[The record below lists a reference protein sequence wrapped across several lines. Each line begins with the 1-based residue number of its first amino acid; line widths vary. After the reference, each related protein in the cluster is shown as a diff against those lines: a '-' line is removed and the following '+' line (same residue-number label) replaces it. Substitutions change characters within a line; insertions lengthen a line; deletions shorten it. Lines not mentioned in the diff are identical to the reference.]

1 MAEPLIIVG
10 KGMAATRLVDE
21 LSQRALGRYSIAVI
35 GAEGRLAYNR
45 VLLSPLLAGEIA
57 EPDIEL
63 KPAAWWRARGVSMIY
78 GRSVAGIDRAAR
90 TVTLEDGLVLPY
102 GKLVLATGSKP
113 LKPPFPGGD
122 LPGVATFRDTAD
134 VGMMRAY
141 AQRGARIVVIGG
153 GLLGLEAAY
162 GLSKAGGQRAGQ
174 VTPGQ
179 VTLLHLVDRLMER
192 QLDAEGAGLL
202 AAAITARGIDVRLS
216 SATKGFVG
224 TDKVEGVELQD
235 GTIIPADL
243 VVIAIGVRP
252 NADLARAAGLA
263 VNRGIVVDDAM
274 ASEDANIFAIGECAE
289 HRGQVYGLVEPAY
302 EQARV
307 LAMRLAGQKSAG
319 QESAGT
325 EAAYAGS
332 LLATNLKVSGVGVF
346 SAGEFEAGEG
356 TEVLVLRD
364 PAAGIYRKFVLRDG
378 RLAGCVLV
386 GDTQGALFYLGLIR
400 SGQDISAIRAD
411 LPFGE
416 PYCIREAA

>member
-35 GAEGRLAYNR
+35 GSEARLAYNR

-57 EPDIEL
+57 EPEIEL
-63 KPAAWWRARGVSMIY
+63 KPAAWWRARGVSTLY
-78 GRSVAGIDRAAR
+78 GRAVAGIDRVGK
-90 TVTLEDGLVLPY
+90 TVTLEDGLSLPY
-102 GKLVLATGSKP
+102 GKLVLATGSRP
-113 LKPPFPGGD
+113 LMPPVPGFE
-122 LPGVATFRDTAD
+122 LPGVATFRDVAD
-134 VGMMRAY
+134 VALFRTVA
-141 AQRGARIVVIGG
+141 ATGARVVVIGG

-162 GLSKAGGQRAGQ
+162 GLARIGAK
-174 VTPGQ
+174 VTI
-179 VTLLHLVDRLMER
+179 LHLADRLMER
-192 QLDAEGAGLL
+192 QLDREGAGLL
-202 AAAITARGIDVRLS
+202 AAEITARGIDIRLNCT
-216 SATKGFVG
+216 AERFVG
-224 TDKVEGVELQD
+224 EGRVKAVELTD
-235 GTIIPADL
+235 GSAIPADL
-243 VVIAIGVRP
+243 VVVAIGVRP
-252 NADLARAAGLA
+252 RVDLAVAAGLD
-263 VNRGIVVDDAM
+263 VNRGVDIDDGL
-274 ASEDANIFAIGECAE
+274 ASSDPAIFAIGECAE

-307 LAMRLAGQKSAG
+307 LATRLAGKA
-319 QESAGT
+319 
-325 EAAYAGS
+325 AAYSGS

-356 TEVLVLRD
+356 AEVVVLRD
-364 PAAGIYRKFVLRDG
+364 RGAGIYRKFVLRDG

-416 PYCIREAA
+416 PYCVREAA

>member
-63 KPAAWWRARGVSMIY
+63 KPAAWWKARGVSTLY
-78 GRSVAGIDRAAR
+78 GRAVSTIDRAAR
-90 TVTLEDGLVLPY
+90 TVTLEDGLALPY
-102 GKLVLATGSKP
+102 AKLVLATGSRP
-113 LKPPFPGGD
+113 LMPPVPGFE
-122 LPGVATFRDTAD
+122 LPGVATFRDVAD
-134 VGMMRAY
+134 VALFRVVA
-141 AQRGARIVVIGG
+141 AAGARVVVIGG

-162 GLSKAGGQRAGQ
+162 GLARIGAK
-174 VTPGQ
+174 VTI
-179 VTLLHLVDRLMER
+179 LHLADRLMER
-192 QLDAEGAGLL
+192 QLDREGASLL
-202 AAAITARGIDVRLS
+202 AAEIAARGIDIRLNCT
-216 SATKGFVG
+216 AERFVG
-224 TDKVEGVELQD
+224 EERVEAVELTD
-235 GTIIPADL
+235 GSAIPADL
-243 VVIAIGVRP
+243 VVVAIGVRP
-252 NADLARAAGLA
+252 RVELAVAAGLD
-263 VNRGIVVDDAM
+263 VNRGVDVDDGL
-274 ASEDANIFAIGECAE
+274 ASSDPAIFAIGECAE
-289 HRGQVYGLVEPAY
+289 HRGLVYGLVEPAY

-307 LAMRLAGQKSAG
+307 LASRLAGG
-319 QESAGT
+319 RERYT
-325 EAAYAGS
+325 GS

-346 SAGEFEAGEG
+346 SAGEFEAGEDDE
-356 TEVLVLRD
+356 TLVLRD
-364 PAAGIYRKFVLRDG
+364 RFAGIYRKFVLREG

-416 PYCIREAA
+416 PYCIERAA

>member
-21 LSQRALGRYSIAVI
+21 LSQRALGRHAIAVI

-63 KPAAWWRARGVSMIY
+63 KPAAWWRARGVSTLY
-78 GRSVAGIDRAAR
+78 GRAVAGIDRTAS
-90 TVTLEDGLVLPY
+90 TVTLEDGLTLPY
-102 GKLVLATGSKP
+102 GKLVLATGSIP
-113 LKPPFPGGD
+113 VKPPFPGGN
-122 LPGVATFRDTAD
+122 LPGIATFRDTAD
-134 VGMMRAY
+134 VESMRAH

-162 GLSKAGGQRAGQ
+162 GLSKAGGQ
-174 VTPGQ
+174 
-179 VTLLHLVDRLMER
+179 VTLLHLADRLMER
-192 QLDAEGAGLL
+192 QLDAEGASLL
-202 AAAITARGIDVRLS
+202 ASAIGARGIAVRLG
-216 SATKGFVG
+216 ATTRGFVG
-224 TDKVEGVELQD
+224 KDKVEGVELQD
-235 GTIIPADL
+235 GSVVPADL

-252 NADLARAAGLA
+252 NVDLARGAGLA
-263 VNRGIVVDDAM
+263 VNRGVLVDDGM
-274 ASEDANIFAIGECAE
+274 ATDDPAIFAIGECAE
-289 HRGQVYGLVEPAY
+289 HRGSVYGLVEPAY

-307 LAMRLAGQKSAG
+307 LAMRLAGK
-319 QESAGT
+319 T
-325 EAAYAGS
+325 AAYEGS

-346 SAGEFEAGEG
+346 SAGEFEAGDG
-356 TEVLVLRD
+356 AQTMVLRD
-364 PAAGIYRKFVLRDG
+364 RNAGIYRKFVLRDG
-378 RLAGCVLV
+378 RLVGCVLV

-416 PYCIREAA
+416 PYCTPRAA

>member
-1 MAEPLIIVG
+1 MAEPLVIVG

-35 GAEGRLAYNR
+35 GEEARLAYNR

-57 EPDIEL
+57 APDIEL
-63 KPAAWWRARGVSMIY
+63 KPAAWWRARGVSTIY
-78 GRSVAGIDRAAR
+78 GRAVATIDRSAK
-90 TVTLEDGLVLPY
+90 TVALSDGLSLPY

-122 LPGVATFRDTAD
+122 LAGVATFRDMRD
-134 VGMMRAY
+134 VETMRAY
-141 AQRGARIVVIGG
+141 AERGARIIVIGG

-162 GLSKAGGQRAGQ
+162 GLSKAG
-174 VTPGQ
+174 GQ

-202 AAAITARGIDVRLS
+202 ASAMAARGISVRLN

-224 TDKVEGVELQD
+224 TDRVEGVELQD
-235 GTIIPADL
+235 GTIIPANL

-252 NADLARAAGLA
+252 NVELAKAAGLNI
-263 VNRGIVVDDAM
+263 NRGIVVDDGM
-274 ASEDANIFAIGECAE
+274 ASSEADIFAIGECAE
-289 HRGQVYGLVEPAY
+289 HRGSVYGLVEPAY

-307 LAMRLAGQKSAG
+307 LATNLAGKS
-319 QESAGT
+319 
-325 EAAYAGS
+325 AAYAGS
-332 LLATNLKVSGVGVF
+332 LLSTNLKVSGIGVF
-346 SAGEFEAGEG
+346 SAGEFEAAGDAE
-356 TEVLVLRD
+356 TVVLRD
-364 PAAGIYRKFVLRDG
+364 PASGTYRKFVLREG
-378 RLAGCVLV
+378 RLAGCVLI
-386 GDTQGALFYLGLIR
+386 GDTRGALFYLGLIR

>member
-45 VLLSPLLAGEIA
+45 VLLSPLLAGEIG

-63 KPAAWWRARGVSMIY
+63 KPAAWWRARGVSTLY
-78 GRSVAGIDRAAR
+78 GRAVSMVDRAAR
-90 TVTLEDGLVLPY
+90 TVTLEDGLTLPY

-113 LKPPFPGGD
+113 LKTPFPGGE

-134 VGMMRAY
+134 VQAMRSFAE
-141 AQRGARIVVIGG
+141 RGARIVVIGG
-153 GLLGLEAAY
+153 GLLGLEATY
-162 GLSKAGGQRAGQ
+162 GLSKAG
-174 VTPGQ
+174 GQ

-192 QLDAEGAGLL
+192 QLDAEGAALL
-202 AAAITARGIDVRLS
+202 ASAITARGIAVRLGA
-216 SATKGFVG
+216 ATKGFVG
-224 TDKVEGVELQD
+224 TEKVEGVELSD
-235 GTIIPADL
+235 GEVIPADL

-252 NADLARAAGLA
+252 NVDLAKAAGIA
-263 VNRGIVVDDAM
+263 VNRGIIVDDGM
-274 ASEDANIFAIGECAE
+274 ASDDDSIFAIGECAE
-289 HRGQVYGLVEPAY
+289 HRGSVYGLVEPAY

-307 LAMRLAGQKSAG
+307 LASRLAGKP
-319 QESAGT
+319 
-325 EAAYAGS
+325 AAYEGS

-346 SAGEFEAGEG
+346 SAGEFEAGEADE
-356 TEVLVLRD
+356 TVVLRD
-364 PAAGIYRKFVLRDG
+364 RFAGIYRKFVLREG

-416 PYCIREAA
+416 PYCVGRAA

>member
-21 LSQRALGRYSIAVI
+21 LSRRALGRYSIAVI
-35 GAEGRLAYNR
+35 GAEDRLAYNR
-45 VLLSPLLAGEIA
+45 VLLSAVLAGEIA
-57 EPDIEL
+57 EPDIQL
-63 KPAAWWRARGVSMIY
+63 KPAAWWQARGISTLY
-78 GRSVAGIDRAAR
+78 GRAVASIDRAAK
-90 TVTLEDGLVLPY
+90 TVTLGDGLNLPY

-122 LPGVATFRDTAD
+122 LPGVATFRDTVD
-134 VGMMRAY
+134 VGLMRAY
-141 AQRGARIVVIGG
+141 GERGARIVVIGG

-162 GLSKAGGQRAGQ
+162 GLSKAGGK
-174 VTPGQ
+174 

-192 QLDAEGAGLL
+192 QLDVEGAALL
-202 AAAITARGIDVRLS
+202 ASAMAARGIAVRLNA
-216 SATKGFVG
+216 ATKGFVG
-224 TDKVEGVELQD
+224 ADRVEGVELAD

-252 NADLARAAGLA
+252 NIDLAKSSGLA
-263 VNRGIVVDDAM
+263 VNRGIVVDDCM
-274 ASEDANIFAIGECAE
+274 ASDDESIFAIGECAE

-307 LAMRLAGQKSAG
+307 LAARLAGQQANYS
-319 QESAGT
+319 
-325 EAAYAGS
+325 GS

-356 TEVLVLRD
+356 VETVVLRD
-364 PAAGIYRKFVLRDG
+364 RAAGIYRKFVLREG
-378 RLAGCVLV
+378 RLVGCVLV

-400 SGQDISAIRAD
+400 SGQDISGIRAD

-416 PYCIREAA
+416 SYCRAEAA

>member
-21 LSQRALGRYSIAVI
+21 LSQRALGRYSVAVI
-35 GAEGRLAYNR
+35 GAEPRLAYNR

-63 KPAAWWRARGVSMIY
+63 KPAAWWRDRGVSMLY
-78 GRSVAGIDRAAR
+78 GRPVVGINRRAR
-90 TVTLEDGLVLPY
+90 TVTLEGGLTLPY

-134 VGMMRAY
+134 VGAMRAY
-141 AQRGARIVVIGG
+141 AARGARIVVIGG

-162 GLSKAGGQRAGQ
+162 GLARAG
-174 VTPGQ
+174 GQ

-192 QLDAEGAGLL
+192 QLDAEGAALL
-202 AAAITARGIDVRLS
+202 ASAMAMRGVAIRLN

-224 TDKVEGVELQD
+224 TGKVEGVALQD
-235 GTIIPADL
+235 GTMIPAEL

-252 NADLARAAGLA
+252 NTDLAAAAGLEIA
-263 VNRGIVVDDAM
+263 RGIVVDDELATSDP
-274 ASEDANIFAIGECAE
+274 AISAIGECAE

-302 EQARV
+302 EQART
-307 LAMRLAGQKSAG
+307 LASRLAGREAG
-319 QESAGT
+319 
-325 EAAYAGS
+325 YAGS
-332 LLATNLKVSGVGVF
+332 QLATNLKVSGVGVF

-356 TEVLVLRD
+356 AETVVLRD
-364 PAAGIYRKFVLRDG
+364 RAAGIYRKFVLREG
-378 RLAGCVLV
+378 RLAGCVLI

-400 SGQDISAIRAD
+400 SQQDITPFRAD

-416 PYCIREAA
+416 AYCVGEAA

>member
-35 GAEGRLAYNR
+35 GSEPRLAYNR

-57 EPDIEL
+57 EPEIEL
-63 KPAAWWRARGVSMIY
+63 KPAAWWRARGVSMLY
-78 GRSVAGIDRAAR
+78 GRAVAGIDRIGK
-90 TVTLEDGLVLPY
+90 TVTLEDGLSLPY
-102 GKLVLATGSKP
+102 GKLVLATGSRP
-113 LKPPFPGGD
+113 LMPPVPGFE
-122 LPGVATFRDTAD
+122 LPGVATFRDVAD
-134 VGMMRAY
+134 VALFRTVA
-141 AQRGARIVVIGG
+141 ATGARVVVIGG

-162 GLSKAGGQRAGQ
+162 GLARIGAK
-174 VTPGQ
+174 VTI
-179 VTLLHLVDRLMER
+179 LHLADRLMER
-192 QLDAEGAGLL
+192 QLDREGAGLL
-202 AAAITARGIDVRLS
+202 AAEITARGIDIRVNCTAER
-216 SATKGFVG
+216 FVG
-224 TDKVEGVELQD
+224 EGRVEAVELTD
-235 GTIIPADL
+235 GSAIPADL
-243 VVIAIGVRP
+243 VVVAIGVRP
-252 NADLARAAGLA
+252 RVDLAVAAGLD
-263 VNRGIVVDDAM
+263 VNRGVDIDDGL
-274 ASEDANIFAIGECAE
+274 ASSDPAIFAIGECAE

-307 LAMRLAGQKSAG
+307 LATRLAGKA
-319 QESAGT
+319 
-325 EAAYAGS
+325 AAYSGS

-356 TEVLVLRD
+356 AEVVVLRD
-364 PAAGIYRKFVLRDG
+364 RGAGIYRKFVLRDG

-416 PYCIREAA
+416 PYCVREAA

>member
-21 LSQRALGRYSIAVI
+21 LSQRALGRYSVAVI
-35 GAEGRLAYNR
+35 GAEPRLAYNR

-63 KPAAWWRARGVSMIY
+63 KPAAWWQARGVSMLY
-78 GRSVAGIDRAAR
+78 GKPVTGIDRRAR
-90 TVTLEDGLVLPY
+90 TVTLQDGLTLPY

-134 VGMMRAY
+134 VQAMRAY
-141 AQRGARIVVIGG
+141 AARGARITVIGG

-162 GLSKAGGQRAGQ
+162 GLARAGGE
-174 VTPGQ
+174 

-192 QLDAEGAGLL
+192 QLDAEGAALL
-202 AAAITARGIDVRLS
+202 ASAMAMRGVEIRLN

-224 TDKVEGVELQD
+224 TNKVEGVVLQD
-235 GTIIPADL
+235 GTVIPAEL

-252 NADLARAAGLA
+252 NTDLAAAAGLEIA
-263 VNRGIVVDDAM
+263 RGIVVDDAL
-274 ASEDANIFAIGECAE
+274 ATSDPAIFAIGECAE

-302 EQARV
+302 EQART
-307 LAMRLAGQKSAG
+307 LAARLTGRAAG
-319 QESAGT
+319 
-325 EAAYAGS
+325 YAGS

-356 TEVLVLRD
+356 AETVVLRD
-364 PAAGIYRKFVLRDG
+364 RGAGIYRKFVLREG

-386 GDTQGALFYLGLIR
+386 GDAQGALFYLGLIR
-400 SGQDISAIRAD
+400 SQQDITPFRAE

-416 PYCIREAA
+416 AYCIGEAA

>member
-45 VLLSPLLAGEIA
+45 VLLSPLLAGEIG

-63 KPAAWWRARGVSMIY
+63 KPAAWWRARGVSTLY
-78 GRSVAGIDRAAR
+78 GRAVSGIDRAAK
-90 TVTLEDGLVLPY
+90 TITLEGGLSLPF

-122 LPGVATFRDTAD
+122 LQGVATFRDTAD
-134 VGMMRAY
+134 VGTMRAY
-141 AQRGARIVVIGG
+141 AERGARIVVIGG

-162 GLSKAGGQRAGQ
+162 GLSKAGGK
-174 VTPGQ
+174 

-202 AAAITARGIDVRLS
+202 ASAIAARGIDVRLNA
-216 SATKGFVG
+216 ATKGFVG
-224 TDKVEGVELQD
+224 QDKVEGVELAD
-235 GTIIPADL
+235 GSIIPADL

-252 NADLARAAGLA
+252 NTDLAREAGLA

-274 ASEDANIFAIGECAE
+274 ASDDASIFAIGECAE

-307 LAMRLAGQKSAG
+307 LATRLAGKD
-319 QESAGT
+319 
-325 EAAYAGS
+325 AAYAGS

-356 TEVLVLRD
+356 AEIVVLRD
-364 PAAGIYRKFVLRDG
+364 RAAGIYRKFVLREG

-416 PYCIREAA
+416 PYCVREAA

>member
-35 GAEGRLAYNR
+35 GEESRLAYNR

-57 EPDIEL
+57 APDIEL
-63 KPAAWWRARGVSMIY
+63 KPAAWWKARGVSTLY
-78 GRSVAGIDRAAR
+78 GRAVETIDRSAK
-90 TVTLEDGLVLPY
+90 TVTLVDGLTLPY

-122 LPGVATFRDTAD
+122 LPGVATFRDTRD
-134 VGMMRAY
+134 VEAMRAY
-141 AQRGARIVVIGG
+141 AGRGARIVVIGG

-162 GLSKAGGQRAGQ
+162 GLSRAGGL
-174 VTPGQ
+174 

-192 QLDAEGAGLL
+192 QLDAEGAALL
-202 AAAITARGIDVRLS
+202 ATAMAERGIAVRLN

-224 TDKVEGVELQD
+224 TDKVEGIELHD

-252 NADLARAAGLA
+252 NAELARDAGVA
-263 VNRGIVVDDAM
+263 VNRGIVVDDRM
-274 ASEDANIFAIGECAE
+274 ASDDPNIFAIGECAE
-289 HRGQVYGLVEPAY
+289 HRGSVYGLVEPAY

-307 LAMRLAGQKSAG
+307 LATNLAGKP
-319 QESAGT
+319 
-325 EAAYAGS
+325 AAYPGS
-332 LLATNLKVSGVGVF
+332 LLSTNLKVSGVGVF

-356 TEVLVLRD
+356 AETVVLRD
-364 PAAGIYRKFVLRDG
+364 PASGIYRKFVLREG

-386 GDTQGALFYLGLIR
+386 GDTRGALFYLGLIR

-416 PYCIREAA
+416 PYCTSLRILEAA

>member
-35 GAEGRLAYNR
+35 GEEPRLAYNR

-57 EPDIEL
+57 APDIEL
-63 KPAAWWRARGVSMIY
+63 KPAAWWKTRGVSTLY
-78 GRSVAGIDRAAR
+78 GRAVESIDRADK
-90 TVTLEDGLVLPY
+90 TVTLSDGLTLPY
-102 GKLVLATGSKP
+102 AKLVLATGSKP

-122 LPGVATFRDTAD
+122 LAGVATFRDTRD
-134 VGMMRAY
+134 VETMRAY
-141 AQRGARIVVIGG
+141 AERGARIVVIGG

-162 GLSKAGGQRAGQ
+162 GLSKAGGQ
-174 VTPGQ
+174 

-202 AAAITARGIDVRLS
+202 ASAMAARGISVRLN

-224 TDKVEGVELQD
+224 TDRVEGVELQD

-252 NADLARAAGLA
+252 NVELAKAAGLNI
-263 VNRGIVVDDAM
+263 NRGIVVDDGM
-274 ASEDANIFAIGECAE
+274 ASSEADIFAIGECAE
-289 HRGQVYGLVEPAY
+289 HRGSVYGLVEPAY

-307 LAMRLAGQKSAG
+307 LATNLAGKSV
-319 QESAGT
+319 
-325 EAAYAGS
+325 AYAGS
-332 LLATNLKVSGVGVF
+332 LLSTNLKVSGIGVF
-346 SAGEFEAGEG
+346 SAGEFEAAGDAE
-356 TEVLVLRD
+356 TVVLRD
-364 PAAGIYRKFVLRDG
+364 PASGIYRKFVLREG

-386 GDTQGALFYLGLIR
+386 GDTRGALFYLGLIR

>member
-1 MAEPLIIVG
+1 MAEPLIVVG

-21 LSQRALGRYSIAVI
+21 LSQRALGRHSIAVI

-63 KPAAWWRARGVSMIY
+63 KPAAWWKARGVSTFY
-78 GRSVAGIDRAAR
+78 GRAVSTIDRAAR
-90 TVTLEDGLVLPY
+90 TVTLEDGLALPY
-102 GKLVLATGSKP
+102 ARLVLATGSKP

-134 VGMMRAY
+134 VQAMRVY
-141 AQRGARIVVIGG
+141 AERGARIVVIGG

-162 GLSKAGGQRAGQ
+162 GLLKAG
-174 VTPGQ
+174 GQ

-192 QLDAEGAGLL
+192 QLDAEGAALL
-202 AAAITARGIDVRLS
+202 ASAITARGIDVRLN
-216 SATKGFVG
+216 SATKGFLG
-224 TDKVEGVELQD
+224 TEKVEGVELQD
-235 GTIIPADL
+235 GTVIPADL

-252 NADLARAAGLA
+252 NTDLAKAAGLA
-263 VNRGIVVDDAM
+263 VNRGILVDDGM
-274 ASEDANIFAIGECAE
+274 ASDDADIFAIGECAE
-289 HRGQVYGLVEPAY
+289 HRGSVYGLVEPAY

-307 LAMRLAGQKSAG
+307 LATRLAGKS
-319 QESAGT
+319 
-325 EAAYAGS
+325 AAYAGS

-346 SAGEFEAGEG
+346 SAGEFEAGEDDE
-356 TEVLVLRD
+356 TVVLRD
-364 PAAGIYRKFVLRDG
+364 RFAGIYRKFVLREG

-416 PYCIREAA
+416 PYCIGRAA

>member
-35 GAEGRLAYNR
+35 GAEARLAYNR
-45 VLLSPLLAGEIA
+45 VLLSPLLAGEIG

-63 KPAAWWRARGVSMIY
+63 KPAAWWKARGVSTIY
-78 GRSVAGIDRAAR
+78 GRSVEAIDRAAR
-90 TVTLEDGLVLPY
+90 TVTLADGLSLPY

-113 LKPPFPGGD
+113 LKPPFPGGE

-134 VGMMRAY
+134 VGLMRAY
-141 AQRGARIVVIGG
+141 AERGANIVVIGG

-162 GLSKAGGQRAGQ
+162 GLAKAGGK
-174 VTPGQ
+174 

-192 QLDAEGAGLL
+192 QLDAEGAALL
-202 AAAITARGIDVRLS
+202 AAAMGERGITVRLN

-224 TDKVEGVELQD
+224 VDKVEGVELQD
-235 GTIIPADL
+235 GTVIPADL

-252 NADLARAAGLA
+252 NTDLARAAGLN
-263 VNRGIVVDDAM
+263 VKRGVVVDDRL
-274 ASEDANIFAIGECAE
+274 ASDDPAIFAIGECAE
-289 HRGQVYGLVEPAY
+289 HRGSVYGLVEPAY

-307 LAMRLAGQKSAG
+307 LATCLAGRA
-319 QESAGT
+319 
-325 EAAYAGS
+325 AAYAGS
-332 LLATNLKVSGVGVF
+332 LLSTNLKVSGVGVF
-346 SAGEFEAGEG
+346 SAGEFEAGAGAE
-356 TEVLVLRD
+356 TLVLRD
-364 PAAGIYRKFVLRDG
+364 GAAGIYRKFVLREG
-378 RLAGCVLV
+378 RLSGCVLV
-386 GDTQGALFYLGLIR
+386 GDTKGALFYLGLIR

-416 PYCIREAA
+416 PYCANIRIPEAA